1 MKRSRTLRN
10 RLLWPLVYLA
20 ALILLFEN
28 WLWDLGLRL
37 VRRVVAWPPLRSLER
52 RIVALPPYAA
62 LGVFVLPAVLLL
74 PVKILALMA
83 IASGHLFAGLA
94 VIIAAK
100 IGGAALVARLY
111 VLTLPTLLT
120 LAWFALWHGRF
131 MDWKNDWVGRLKAST
146 AYRRVSRLSAIA
158 SVTLSAMAAA
168 TTLSLRAAARR
179 ALARLRPG
187 STGGRRW
194 RRPARLLR
202 RFIALWRARR

>member
-20 ALILLFEN
+20 ALMLLLED

-37 VRRVVAWPPLRSLER
+37 VRQVVAWPPLRSLER

-83 IASGHLFAGLA
+83 IASGHLVSGLA

-131 MDWKNDWVGRLKAST
+131 MDWKNHWVGRLKAST
-146 AYRRVSRLSAIA
+146 AYRRVSRLSA
-158 SVTLSAMAAA
+158 SVSAMAAA
-168 TTLSLRAAARR
+168 IASAIRTAARST
-179 ALARLRPG
+179 LARLRPG
-187 STGGRRW
+187 GAGGRRW
-194 RRPARLLR
+194 RRPTRLLR
-202 RFIALWRARR
+202 RVIAIWRARR